1 MVFGSEEGGDR
12 APLYERY
19 NIELLGA
26 IDAPD
31 IAEGDAVGVRL
42 QGTRGDIP
50 CLFHPPRGELAGT
63 AVLYV
68 PGARGGFG
76 GPANG
81 LYADVA
87 DTLAAQGIAGLRLNY
102 RRPANLDESTL
113 DALLAVWHLAGQG
126 YERVAVVGH
135 SFGGAV
141 AISVSRYSTHVRAV
155 VAMSS
160 QSFGAED
167 VVLLTPRPI
176 LLIHGDRDGVIP
188 PDTAQTI
195 YDWAFEPKRLVMMA
209 GADHGLREVRDDV
222 RALLLDWLP
231 QAALT

>member
-1 MVFGSEEGGDR
+1 MVFGSTEGGDR

-19 NIELLGA
+19 NVELLGA
-26 IDAPD
+26 TDAPD
-31 IAEGDAVGVRL
+31 VAEGNALGVHV
-42 QGTRGDIP
+42 QSSRGEIP
-50 CLFHPPRGELAGT
+50 CLYHAPQGEPTGT
-63 AVLYV
+63 GVVYV

-87 DTLAAQGIAGLRLNY
+87 DELTARGIAGLRVNY
-102 RRPANLDESTL
+102 RHAANLDESTL
-113 DALLAVWHLAGQG
+113 DALVAVWHMASLG

-141 AISVSRYSTHVRAV
+141 AISVARYSTHVRAV

-176 LLIHGDRDGVIP
+176 LIVHGDRDGVIP
-188 PDTAQTI
+188 PDTARTI
-195 YDWAFEPKRLVMMA
+195 YDWAFEPKRLVMME

-231 QAALT
+231 SAALS

>member
-12 APLYERY
+12 APLYECY
-19 NIELLGA
+19 NIELIGA
-26 IDAPD
+26 RDAPD
-31 IAEGDAVGVRL
+31 IADGVARGVRL
-42 QGTRGDIP
+42 DATRGAVD
-50 CLFHPPRGELAGT
+50 CLFHPPQGERTGT
-63 AVLYV
+63 AVLFV

-81 LYADVA
+81 LYADLA
-87 DTLAAQGIAGLRLNY
+87 GALAAQGIAGLRLNY
-102 RRPANLDESTL
+102 RHPANLDESTL
-113 DALLAVWHLAGQG
+113 DALVAVWHLAGQG

-141 AISVSRYSTHVRAV
+141 AISVARYTTHVRAV

-167 VVLLTPRPI
+167 VVLLAPRPL
-176 LLIHGDRDGVIP
+176 LLIHGERDGVIP
-188 PDTAQTI
+188 PDVAKTI
-195 YDWAFEPKRLVMMA
+195 YEWAFEPKRLVMLE

-222 RALLLDWLP
+222 RTLLLDWLP

>member
-1 MVFGSEEGGDR
+1 MFGSEEGGDR

-26 IDAPD
+26 TDAPD
-31 IAEGDAVGVRL
+31 IAEGDALGVRV

-50 CLFHPPRGELAGT
+50 CLFHPPQGEPTGT

-81 LYADVA
+81 LYTEVA
-87 DTLAAQGIAGLRLNY
+87 SALAAQGIAGLRLNY
-102 RRPANLDESTL
+102 RHPANLDESTL
-113 DALLAVWHLAGQG
+113 DALVAVWHLAGQG
-126 YERVAVVGH
+126 YERVTVVGH

-160 QSFGAED
+160 QSYGAED
-167 VVLLTPRPI
+167 VVLLTPRPL

-188 PDTAQTI
+188 PGTAQTI
-195 YDWAFEPKRLVMMA
+195 YDWAFEPKRLVLME

-222 RALLLDWLP
+222 RSLLLEWLP
-231 QAALT
+231 QAALR